1 MVLGFR
7 MEMKPSP
14 LERWRLGKSTVGAG
28 GGCLGRRGER
38 RERER
43 KRKRE
48 RERESLE
55 ALMSHFHVTRASSS
69 G

>member
-1 MVLGFR
+1 
-7 MEMKPSP
+7 
-14 LERWRLGKSTVGAG
+14 LGKSTVGAG
-28 GGCLGRRGER
+28 GGCLGRTEERGER
-38 RERER
+38 ERE
-43 KRKRE
+43 RE